1 VPSTRHAQLI
11 DFGNSSTLASCRTLM
26 IGTPDYMAPEMVAE
40 TYDPSGGPRPM
51 AEEKY
56 DAKAVDVWSMGALL
70 YIITLGGFPF
80 EDHSRPSNMAAT
92 LVKVQRG
99 HYNRPPLTA
108 SLELCDLL
116 ACMFKVTPAKRIKLD
131 QMRQHPWL
139 CMPEEKL
146 VQLTAVEAPTPMP
159 APPPKSSPKAS
170 HAAAATVQAMEAAQV
185 GSPRKSEAVQSPRS
199 ALGFLTLGLR
209 GMAVSPPSSS
219 PSSPRSSASSAGD
232 ALPGAARKRPA
243 WLHLP

>member
-1 VPSTRHAQLI
+1 
-11 DFGNSSTLASCRTLM
+11 M
-26 IGTPDYMAPEMVAE
+26 IGTPDYMAPEMIAE
-40 TYDPSGGPRPM
+40 ASTWHDAAGGSRPM

-70 YIITLGGFPF
+70 YIITAGAFPF
-80 EDHSRPSNMAAT
+80 EDHDRPGNMAAT

-99 HYNRPPLTA
+99 QYNRLPHTA

-131 QMRQHPWL
+131 QMRQHPWM
-139 CMPEEKL
+139 CMPEEKMW
-146 VQLTAVEAPTPMP
+146 VPQPPTAVAASAPMAVPSTK
-159 APPPKSSPKAS
+159 ASPKAS
-170 HAAAATVQAMEAAQV
+170 QAAAATVQAMEAAQV
-185 GSPRKSEAVQSPRS
+185 GSPRKSEGVQSPRS
-199 ALGFLTLGLR
+199 ALGLLTFGLR

-232 ALPGAARKRPA
+232 ALPGGGAARKRPA